1 MFFIQ
6 ITIAESGKTVFLN
19 PENIGYMAPESRGV
33 VIVTNIPTPVGGTV
47 SFTVQETMEE
57 LIQLIEGSEN
67 PGPNAMIG

>member
-47 SFTVQETMEE
+47 SFTIRETMEE
-57 LIQLIEGSEN
+57 VIQLIEGPYNSTSN
-67 PGPNAMIG
+67 V